1 MALAENAGL
10 YQLCRQWIHVPSDRG
25 ANPHLKVASLV
36 AAMVAGADSIDDTD
50 ILRHGGMDRLF
61 GGVRAPST
69 VGSFLRKFTFG
80 HTRQLDAVASRF
92 LLGLD
97 HHSLLFGSGNGH
109 DPVMVDMDATLVEV
123 HSAKKHGARTSAYT
137 TRTQTTRSSYPGKQG
152 LSALLVTATRTDF
165 APVILA
171 DQLRNGAAN
180 STKGAPSLLKT
191 GITTIKSTSV
201 GNHQVWVRTD
211 AGFYNHTIVSQA
223 TSMGAWISV
232 SARMNSSIAA
242 AIHTIPDNG
251 WTRIE
256 YPFELIDKETGE
268 QISTAEV
275 AEVEYTAFTS
285 TPRHQTPATGRLII
299 RRTLHTA
306 SSTSQDPLF
315 ATWKYHT
322 FFTTVP
328 TRAYDTVH
336 VDMIHRQHAI
346 IEHVN
351 AELKASSLAH
361 LPSTQFPAN
370 TAWLTLAC
378 MAFNLTRAYGCAT
391 LDPHLIKA
399 TPATIRRTL
408 IHTPARITTSAR
420 RFVIHMPINWKWATP
435 WIIGFNTLC
444 HT

>member
-10 YQLCRQWIHVPSDRG
+10 YQLSRQWIHIPTHRG
-25 ANPHLKVASLV
+25 ANPHLKVASLI
-36 AAMVAGADSIDDTD
+36 AGMVAGADSIDDMD
-50 ILRHGGMDRLF
+50 IVRHGGMDRLF

-69 VGSFLRKFTFG
+69 VGTFLRAFTFG
-80 HTRQLDAVASRF
+80 HTRQLGAVASRF

-97 HHSLLFGSGNGH
+97 SKSLLFGSGDGI
-109 DPVMVDMDATLVEV
+109 DPVMVDIDATLVEV
-123 HSAKKHGARTSAYT
+123 HSAKKHGARTPAYT
-137 TRTQTTRSSYPGKQG
+137 TRTKRHRSSYPGKQG
-152 LSALLVTATRTDF
+152 VSALLVTATSTDF

-180 STKGAPSLLKT
+180 STKGAPCLLKT
-191 GITTIKSTSV
+191 GITTVKSTSV
-201 GNHQVWVRTD
+201 GDRRVWVRAD

-223 TSMGAWISV
+223 TSQGAWISV
-232 SARMNSSIAA
+232 SARMNCSIAN
-242 AIHTIPDNG
+242 AINTIPETG

-256 YPFELIDKETGE
+256 YPFELVDKDTGE
-268 QISTAEV
+268 QITTAEV
-275 AEVEYTAFTS
+275 AEVTYTAFTS
-285 TPRHQTPATGRLII
+285 TPTTQTPATGRLVV
-299 RRTLHTA
+299 RRTLVTTP
-306 SSTSQDPLF
+306 TSQDPLF
-315 ATWKYHT
+315 ATWRYHP

-328 TRAYDTVH
+328 TSHYDTVE
-336 VDMIHRQHAI
+336 VDLIHRQHAI

-351 AELKASSLAH
+351 AELKASAVAH

-391 LDPHLIKA
+391 LDSHFATA

-408 IHTPARITTSAR
+408 IHTPARIATSAR
-420 RFVIHMPINWKWATP
+420 RWVIHMPRTWKWARSWMT
-435 WIIGFNTLC
+435 GFYALC